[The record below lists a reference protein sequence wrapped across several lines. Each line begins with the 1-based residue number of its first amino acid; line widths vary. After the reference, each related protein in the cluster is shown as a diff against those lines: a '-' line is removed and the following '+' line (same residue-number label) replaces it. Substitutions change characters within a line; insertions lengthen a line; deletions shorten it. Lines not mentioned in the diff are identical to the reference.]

1 MSRKGGVCPGGEGV
15 CLGGE
20 GVCPG
25 GEEYVQEGKEY
36 VQEGRSKAANIKGAE
51 RPLPP
56 RSPHQTTGGE
66 RKKVQ
71 PIFFRGTF
79 TCSLNISIY
88 FSTVQYMKVKFMRRL
103 AVKLLLSCAIP

>member
-1 MSRKGGVCPGGEGV
+1 M
-15 CLGGE
+15 
-20 GVCPG
+20 
-25 GEEYVQEGKEY
+25 
-36 VQEGRSKAANIKGAE
+36 VQEGRSKAANIKGVE

-79 TCSLNISIY
+79 TYSLNQRYIHIFTQSEVLSHIHSI
-88 FSTVQYMKVKFMRRL
+88 FQFTLVPFNIWK
-103 AVKLLLSCAIP
+103 